1 MNLIDGTEAPFHRA
15 SRGENSVVDGMAGST
30 VISLPQK
37 RLERLDR
44 LIAALGAASM
54 RRENAACHR
63 ADASGWSY
71 RRP

>member
-44 LIAALGAASM
+44 LIAALGARIDAA
-54 RRENAACHR
+54 RER
-63 ADASGWSY
+63 GVPP
-71 RRP
+71 R